1 MNVNISVKV
10 SKVNGTMVF
19 MPEIFNNINV
29 EFNNYSF
36 SFEYNQLQLI
46 VTLNSDVLSINELE
60 NVFWVYYSYLG
71 IILGY
76 FPNIISADFADEEYL
91 AEIVEQYKT
100 KDCYIRDSEQYIKL
114 MKEEDFK
121 NSFKKFISINKKAS
135 FPISM
140 FNVAMMRSM
149 HYPEISMI
157 NILQS
162 LDGLYEEIFSNKT
175 NNYKI
180 KLKKL
185 EYLKNMLNDNTIN
198 NLDKNDYEIIKNL
211 TTKIDEI
218 NFKDKL
224 RFLIDYTKF
233 NVFQYEKQLSKSDEY
248 YIDNLLDKLVN
259 TRNKFSHSIDKNNVL
274 KGTESAV
281 YIFKIIMLYRLL
293 LFKEINIIDLIDEKD
308 FYTNLEDWDNYIHTT
323 LEGENINV

>member
-10 SKVNGTMVF
+10 SKVNGTIVF
-19 MPEIFNNINV
+19 MPEIFNNISV
-29 EFNNYSF
+29 EFDNYSF
-36 SFEYNQLQLI
+36 SFEYNKLQLI
-46 VTLNSDVLSINELE
+46 VTLNSDVLSIKELE
-60 NVFWVYYSYLG
+60 NVFWDYYSYLG

-76 FPNIISADFADEEYL
+76 FPNIISADFADEEHL

-114 MKEEDFK
+114 MKKEDFK
-121 NSFKKFISINKKAS
+121 DSFEKFISINKKAS

-180 KLKKL
+180 KLQKL
-185 EYLKNMLNDNTIN
+185 EYLKDMLNDNTIN

-274 KGTESAV
+274 KGTESAI

-293 LFKEINIIDLIDEKD
+293 IFKEINIIDLIDEKE

>member
-10 SKVNGTMVF
+10 SKVNGTIVF
-19 MPEIFNNINV
+19 MPEIFKNISV
-29 EFNNYSF
+29 EFDNYNF
-36 SFEYNQLQLI
+36 SFEYNKLQLI
-46 VTLNSDVLSINELE
+46 VKLNSKVLTMKELE
-60 NVFWVYYSYLG
+60 NVFWDYYSYLG
-71 IILGY
+71 VILGY
-76 FPNIISADFADEEYL
+76 FPNIISADFADEKHL

-100 KDCYIRDSEQYIKL
+100 KECYIRDSEQYIKL
-114 MKEEDFK
+114 MKDEDFK
-121 NSFKKFISINKKAS
+121 NSFERFININKKAS

-140 FNVAMMRSM
+140 FNVAMMKSM

-180 KLKKL
+180 KLQKL
-185 EYLKNMLNDNTIN
+185 EYLKYTLNNNTIN
-198 NLDKNDYEIIKNL
+198 NLDKNEYESIKKL

-224 RFLIDYTKF
+224 KFLIDYTKF
-233 NVFQYEKQLSKSDEY
+233 NVFQYEKQLPENDEY
-248 YIDNLLDKLVN
+248 FINNLLDKLVN

-274 KGTESAV
+274 NGTESAV

-293 LFKEINIIDLIDEKD
+293 VFKEINIIDLINEEK
-308 FYTNLEDWDNYIHTT
+308 FYKNLEKWDNYIHTT
-323 LEGENINV
+323 LKGENINV

>member
-10 SKVNGTMVF
+10 SKVNGAIVF
-19 MPEIFNNINV
+19 MPEIFNNISV
-29 EFNNYSF
+29 EFDNYSF
-36 SFEYNQLQLI
+36 SFEYNKLQLI
-46 VTLNSDVLSINELE
+46 VRLNSNSISIRELE
-60 NVFWVYYSYLG
+60 KVFWEFYSYLG

-76 FPNIISADFADEEYL
+76 FPNIISADFADEEHL

-114 MKEEDFK
+114 MTEEDFK
-121 NSFKKFISINKKAS
+121 NSFEKFISINKKAS

-140 FNVAMMRSM
+140 FNVAMMRSV

-162 LDGLYEEIFSNKT
+162 LDGLYEEILSSKT

-180 KLKKL
+180 KLNKL
-185 EYLKNMLNDNTIN
+185 EYLKDTLNDSNIN
-198 NLDKNDYEIIKNL
+198 NLGKNDYETIKNL

-233 NVFQYEKQLSKSDEY
+233 DVFQYEKQISKSDEY
-248 YIDNLLDKLVN
+248 FINNLLDKFVN
-259 TRNKFSHSIDKNNVL
+259 TRNKFSHSIDKTNVL

-293 LFKEINIIDLIDEKD
+293 IFKEMNIIDLIDERE
-308 FYTNLEDWDNYIHTT
+308 FYTNLKEWDNYIHTT
-323 LEGENINV
+323 LKGENINV

>member
-10 SKVNGTMVF
+10 SKVNGTIVF
-19 MPEIFNNINV
+19 MPEIFNNISV
-29 EFNNYSF
+29 EFDNYSF
-36 SFEYNQLQLI
+36 SFEYNKLQFI
-46 VTLNSDVLSINELE
+46 VKLNSNSISIKELE
-60 NVFWVYYSYLG
+60 MLFWEFYSYLG

-76 FPNIISADFADEEYL
+76 FPNIISADFADEKHL

-100 KDCYIRDSEQYIKL
+100 KECYIRDSEQYIKL
-114 MKEEDFK
+114 MKKEDFK
-121 NSFKKFISINKKAS
+121 NSFEKFINVNKKAS

-162 LDGLYEEIFSNKT
+162 LDGLYEEIFNNKT

-180 KLKKL
+180 RLRKL
-185 EYLKNMLNDNTIN
+185 EYLKDMLNDNTIN
-198 NLDKNDYEIIKNL
+198 NLDKNDYETIKNL

-248 YIDNLLDKLVN
+248 FIDNLLDKLVN

-293 LFKEINIIDLIDEKD
+293 IFKEINIIDLIDEKE
-308 FYTNLEDWDNYIHTT
+308 FYTNLEDWDNYIHNT

>member
-10 SKVNGTMVF
+10 SKVNGTIVF
-19 MPEIFNNINV
+19 MPEIFNNISV
-29 EFNNYSF
+29 EFDNYSF
-36 SFEYNQLQLI
+36 SFEYNKLQLI
-46 VTLNSDVLSINELE
+46 VTLNSDVLSIKELE
-60 NVFWVYYSYLG
+60 NVFWYYYSYLG

-76 FPNIISADFADEEYL
+76 FPNIISADFADEEHL

-100 KDCYIRDSEQYIKL
+100 KDCYIRDNEQYIKL
-114 MKEEDFK
+114 MKKEDFK
-121 NSFKKFISINKKAS
+121 DSFEKFISINKKAS

-180 KLKKL
+180 KLQKL
-185 EYLKNMLNDNTIN
+185 EYLKDMLNDNTIN

-293 LFKEINIIDLIDEKD
+293 IFKEINIIDLIDEKE

>member
-10 SKVNGTMVF
+10 SKVNGTIVF
-19 MPEIFNNINV
+19 MPEIFNNISV
-29 EFNNYSF
+29 EFDNYSF
-36 SFEYNQLQLI
+36 SFEYNKLQLI
-46 VTLNSDVLSINELE
+46 VTLNSDVLSIKELE
-60 NVFWVYYSYLG
+60 NVFWDYYSYLG

-76 FPNIISADFADEEYL
+76 FPNIISADFADEEHL

-100 KDCYIRDSEQYIKL
+100 KECHIRDSEQYIKL

-121 NSFKKFISINKKAS
+121 NSFEKFISINKKAS

-180 KLKKL
+180 KLQKL
-185 EYLKNMLNDNTIN
+185 EYLKDMLNDNTIN

-293 LFKEINIIDLIDEKD
+293 IFKEINIIDLIDEKE

>member
-10 SKVNGTMVF
+10 SKVNGTIVF
-19 MPEIFNNINV
+19 MPKIFDNISVN
-29 EFNNYSF
+29 FDNYSF
-36 SFEYNQLQLI
+36 YFEYNKLELI
-46 VTLNSDVLSINELE
+46 VTLNSDVLSIKKLE
-60 NVFWVYYSYLG
+60 NVFWDFYSYLG
-71 IILGY
+71 VILGY
-76 FPNIISADFADEEYL
+76 FPDIISADFADEKHL

-100 KDCYIRDSEQYIKL
+100 KECYIRASEQYIKL

-121 NSFKKFISINKKAS
+121 NSFEKFINVYKKAS

-180 KLKKL
+180 KLQKL
-185 EYLKNMLNDNTIN
+185 EYLKDMLIDNKIN
-198 NLDKNDYEIIKNL
+198 NLNKNDYETIKNL

-293 LFKEINIIDLIDEKD
+293 IFKEINIIDLVDEKE
-308 FYTNLEDWDNYIHTT
+308 FYTNLEKWDNYIHTT

>member
-10 SKVNGTMVF
+10 SKVNGAIVF
-19 MPEIFNNINV
+19 MPEIFNNISV
-29 EFNNYSF
+29 EFDNYSF
-36 SFEYNQLQLI
+36 SFEYNKLQLI
-46 VTLNSDVLSINELE
+46 VRLNSNSISIRELE
-60 NVFWVYYSYLG
+60 KVFWEFYSYLG

-76 FPNIISADFADEEYL
+76 FPNIISADFADEEHL

-114 MKEEDFK
+114 MTEEDFK
-121 NSFKKFISINKKAS
+121 NSFEKFISINKKAS

-140 FNVAMMRSM
+140 FNVAMMRSV

-162 LDGLYEEIFSNKT
+162 LDGLYEEILSSKT

-180 KLKKL
+180 KLNKL
-185 EYLKNMLNDNTIN
+185 EYLKDTLNDSNIN
-198 NLDKNDYEIIKNL
+198 NLGKNDYETIKNL

-233 NVFQYEKQLSKSDEY
+233 DVFQYEKQLSKSDEY
-248 YIDNLLDKLVN
+248 FINNLLDKFVN
-259 TRNKFSHSIDKNNVL
+259 TRNKFSHSIDKTNVL

-293 LFKEINIIDLIDEKD
+293 IFKEMNIIDLIDERE
-308 FYTNLEDWDNYIHTT
+308 FYTNLKEWDNYIHTT
-323 LEGENINV
+323 LKGENINV